1 MNKFCFH
8 GGTMNNKHTTVNTER
23 LVLCAILTA
32 IVVVLQ
38 VIAIITRAVLPAFAI
53 NLVLIPIVIGAAVGG
68 VRVGAWLGFVSGVAV
83 LISGDAAS
91 FLAID
96 IFGTIVTVLLKGTVS
111 GIAAAATYKLLEK
124 KNKYLAVF
132 ASAIICPLTNTGVFL
147 LGCFTFF
154 MDTIR
159 EWGDGLGY
167 HNAFAYILLGMI
179 GINFIIELV
188 LNVILSPAVIRL
200 IKIKEKW

>member
-1 MNKFCFH
+1 
-8 GGTMNNKHTTVNTER
+8 MNNKRTTVNTER

-32 IVVVLQ
+32 IVVILQ

>member
-1 MNKFCFH
+1 
-8 GGTMNNKHTTVNTER
+8 MNNKHTTVNTER

>member
-1 MNKFCFH
+1 
-8 GGTMNNKHTTVNTER
+8 MNNKRTTVNTER

-32 IVVVLQ
+32 IVVILQ

-111 GIAAAATYKLLEK
+111 GIAAAAAYKLLEK

-167 HNAFAYILLGMI
+167 HNAFAYIILGMI

-200 IKIKEKW
+200 IKIREKW

>member
-1 MNKFCFH
+1 
-8 GGTMNNKHTTVNTER
+8 MNNKRTTVNTER

-200 IKIKEKW
+200 IKIREKW

>member
-1 MNKFCFH
+1 
-8 GGTMNNKHTTVNTER
+8 MNNKRTTVNTER

-32 IVVVLQ
+32 IVVILQ

-111 GIAAAATYKLLEK
+111 GIAAAATYKLLEN

-200 IKIKEKW
+200 IKIREKW

>member
-1 MNKFCFH
+1 
-8 GGTMNNKHTTVNTER
+8 MNNKHTTVNTER

-68 VRVGAWLGFVSGVAV
+68 VRIGAWLGFVSGVAV

>member
-1 MNKFCFH
+1 
-8 GGTMNNKHTTVNTER
+8 MNNKRTTVNTER

-38 VIAIITRAVLPAFAI
+38 IIAIITRAVLPAFAI

-200 IKIKEKW
+200 IKIREKW

>member
-1 MNKFCFH
+1 
-8 GGTMNNKHTTVNTER
+8 MNNKRTTVNTER

-32 IVVVLQ
+32 IVVILQ

-132 ASAIICPLTNTGVFL
+132 ASAIICPITNTGVFL

-200 IKIKEKW
+200 IKIREKW

>member
-1 MNKFCFH
+1 
-8 GGTMNNKHTTVNTER
+8 MNNKRTTVNTER

-32 IVVVLQ
+32 IVVILQ

-159 EWGDGLGY
+159 AWGDGLGY

>member
-1 MNKFCFH
+1 
-8 GGTMNNKHTTVNTER
+8 MNNKRTTVNTER

-32 IVVVLQ
+32 IVVILQ

-68 VRVGAWLGFVSGVAV
+68 VGVGAWLGFVSGVAV

-167 HNAFAYILLGMI
+167 HNAFAYIILGMI

-200 IKIKEKW
+200 IKIREKW

>member
-1 MNKFCFH
+1 
-8 GGTMNNKHTTVNTER
+8 MNNKHTMVNTER